1 MEIVLISKDLK
12 NIFLSTV
19 FFTSIIF
26 GQSATPDLITDR
38 PDVTES
44 AVAVPLGSLQ
54 FETGFSFQQ
63 QKVDEFGQTLE
74 NRSISLFSTLFR
86 YGVFSNLEFRFG
98 GGYFSN
104 KSTLGQYS
112 SSVHGINDLMIGS
125 KFVLRNE
132 EVFLTNFA
140 LLFEVTMPFGAEE
153 LKPEKFEPKFM
164 LLGEQEINE
173 YSALAGN
180 VGVEYFSSL
189 NKYLTDYSL
198 SLGVDLTDRIGV
210 FAEIFGQTSNGLT
223 PDNFFDCGITYLQTE
238 NLQVDFSIGSTLSKS
253 KTEWFAGVGV
263 SIRFMK

>member
-1 MEIVLISKDLK
+1 MIKSLK
-12 NIFLSTV
+12 YFFL
-19 FFTSIIF
+19 FAAFITSISF
-26 GQSATPDLITDR
+26 GQSSMPDLITDR

-44 AVAVPLGSLQ
+44 SVVVPLGSFQ
-54 FETGFSFQQ
+54 VETGFSFQQ
-63 QKVDEFGQTLE
+63 QKINEFGQTLE

-104 KSTLGQYS
+104 KSTLGQYA

-132 EVFLTNFA
+132 ESVLTNFA

-173 YSALAGN
+173 FSTLGGN
-180 VGVEYFSSL
+180 LGVEYSSSL

-198 SLGVDLTDRIGV
+198 SLGLDLTDRIGL
-210 FAEIFGQTSNGLT
+210 FAEIFGQTSSGFK

-263 SIRFMK
+263 VIRFMK

>member
-1 MEIVLISKDLK
+1 MNKNLK
-12 NIFLSTV
+12 CIFVSTL
-19 FFTSIIF
+19 FFTSIIL
-26 GQSATPDLITDR
+26 GQSTMPDLITDR

-44 AVAVPLGSLQ
+44 AVAVPLGSFQ
-54 FETGFSFQQ
+54 VETGFSFQQ
-63 QKVDEFGQTLE
+63 QKVNEFGEILE
-74 NRSISLFSTLFR
+74 NRSVSLFSTLFR

-104 KSTLGQYS
+104 KSTLGQYA
-112 SSVHGINDLMIGS
+112 SSVHGINDLMVGS
-125 KFVLRNE
+125 KFVLRNQ

-140 LLFEVTMPFGAEE
+140 VLFEVTLPFGAEE

-173 YSALAGN
+173 FSALAGN
-180 VGVEYFSSL
+180 VGVEYSSDL
-189 NKYLTDYSL
+189 NKYLADYSL
-198 SLGVDLTDRIGV
+198 SLGLDLSDRIGL

-263 SIRFMK
+263 ALRFMK